1 MIKQTDML
9 RFSVLIFIYL
19 VVMTT
24 QIPAANFISDLP
36 RTDDPNRM
44 AVSNSL
50 VASPSPGDTAT
61 VFSLPDQHNKMHS
74 LRDYLGKWVVLY
86 FYPKD
91 MTPGCTTEACSFR
104 DSSTAFKDLGV
115 VILGVSRDSVDLHA
129 TFANK
134 YNLPFT
140 LLSDA
145 SGTVCSTY
153 GVLVEKAYNGKTYM
167 GIHRT
172 TFIIDPR
179 GIIAKVYPNV
189 DVNTHAGKILE
200 DIRKLRE

>member
-1 MIKQTDML
+1 MIKQTDILKISALTFVSLM
-9 RFSVLIFIYL
+9 VLI
-19 VVMTT
+19 T
-24 QIPAANFISDLP
+24 QIPAADLP
-36 RTDDPNRM
+36 PGDDPNGM
-44 AVSNSL
+44 TGSNSQMAL
-50 VASPSPGDTAT
+50 PSPGDSAT
-61 VFSLPDQHNKMHS
+61 IFSLPDQHNEMHS

-104 DSSTAFKDLGV
+104 DSSTAFNDLDV

-129 TFANK
+129 KFADK
-134 YNLPFT
+134 YSLPFT

-145 SGTVCSTY
+145 SGTVCSAY
-153 GVLVEKAYNGKTYM
+153 GVLSKKSYNGKTYM

-172 TFIIDPR
+172 TFIINPK
-179 GIIAKVYPNV
+179 GKIVKVYPNV
-189 DVNTHAGKILE
+189 DVNTHAGQILE

>member
-1 MIKQTDML
+1 MIKHTDVL
-9 RFSVLIFIYL
+9 KFSALVFISL
-19 VVMTT
+19 GMINT
-24 QIPAANFISDLP
+24 QIQAAEIASDHP
-36 RTDDPNRM
+36 GNENPGGMTGMNTQM
-44 AVSNSL
+44 
-50 VASPSPGDTAT
+50 ASPFPGDTASG
-61 VFSLPDQHNKMHS
+61 FSLPDQHNDMHS

-104 DSSTAFKDLGV
+104 DSYTAFKDLDV

-129 TFANK
+129 KFADK

-145 SGTVCSTY
+145 SGAVCGVY
-153 GVLVEKAYNGKTYM
+153 GVLAEKSYNGKTYL

-172 TFIIDPR
+172 TFIIDPT
-179 GIIAKVYPNV
+179 GKIAKIYPNV
-189 DVNTHAGKILE
+189 DVNTHAGEILD